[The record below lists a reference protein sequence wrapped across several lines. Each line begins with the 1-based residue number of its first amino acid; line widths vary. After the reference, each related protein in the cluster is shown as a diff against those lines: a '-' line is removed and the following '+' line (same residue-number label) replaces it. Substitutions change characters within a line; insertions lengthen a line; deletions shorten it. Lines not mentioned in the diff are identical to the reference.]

1 MGNMMQESLFNI
13 WTGKI
18 LTKYRKNLLK
28 GKRCDPHVNL
38 AMLRNLLEKIM
49 QKNGIKFTD

>member
-28 GKRCDPHVNL
+28 EKDATHHVNL
-38 AMLRNLLEKIM
+38 AMLKEPY
-49 QKNGIKFTD
+49 